1 MPRVSEEYI
10 RNKRA
15 EIVDAAYRVC
25 TRKPITSIEMKDI
38 IAETGFSHGVIYRY
52 YKDLDEVLRDLVIT
66 INSNNKID
74 DSLDEIIMN
83 ADPDNWEQA
92 IYDICDMQAGY
103 MRSVGTD
110 LLKVSIYSDMLA
122 MTDPDRAMKIA
133 QRLGKDE
140 QSPLLYA
147 TVKTEEF
154 LKKMISHNNLHPVS
168 SVDEI
173 IQFMIVTYH
182 GIQTG
187 YVLAEC
193 FRAEHIDGKYK
204 PEDMFRQLA
213 RSVILMMG
221 GKAKK

>member
-10 RNKRA
+10 KNKRR
-15 EIVDAAYRVC
+15 EIVDAAFRVC
-25 TRKPITSIEMKDI
+25 TRKPINSVEMKDI
-38 IAETGFSHGVIYRY
+38 IEETGFSHGVIYRY

-66 INSNNKID
+66 INENNRID
-74 DSLDEIIMN
+74 DRLDAILS
-83 ADPDNWEQA
+83 DSGDDWERT
-92 IYDICDMQAGY
+92 IYDICEMQADY
-103 MRSVGTD
+103 MKEVGID

-122 MTDPDRAMKIA
+122 MTDPERTMKIA

-147 TVKTEEF
+147 AVATEKYLEETIARNG
-154 LKKMISHNNLHPVS
+154 LKPLST
-168 SVDEI
+168 VDEI

-187 YVLAEC
+187 YVLSDC
-193 FRAEHIDGKYK
+193 FQAPHIVGKYK

-221 GKAKK
+221 GKVEK